1 MEVSFGIFQ
10 LQAALESTLV
20 PCGFFYVG
28 FIHSD
33 NALNY

>member
-20 PCGFFYVG
+20 PCGFFVSIS
-28 FIHSD
+28 FIPTTR
-33 NALNY
+33 